1 MTDPRLLWWIDRS
14 AGLVSMVL
22 LTLVMVL
29 GVASMG
35 RPGAAVR
42 TRTHTQA
49 MHRQLALLATLL
61 LGVHIG
67 TAVADSF
74 VPLTVLDVVLPFRAA
89 YRPVWIG
96 LGTLAIDV
104 VLAVMVTS
112 LLKAR
117 LPETAW
123 RRVHLMAYLLW
134 PLAMVHALGSG
145 SDLHTHIVP
154 AVGAACLSAVAVG
167 IGWRVVSG
175 KTTAWLRMGA
185 LLVTVGTT
193 VAVVTWAFGGPLAAG
208 WAERAL
214 GAP

>member
-1 MTDPRLLWWIDRS
+1 MTDPRLLWWVDRS

-35 RPGAAVR
+35 RPGAAIR
-42 TRTHTQA
+42 TRAHTQA

-74 VPLTVLDVVLPFRAA
+74 VPLTLLDVVLPFRAA

-104 VLAVMVTS
+104 LVAVIATS
-112 LLKAR
+112 LLRAR
-117 LPETAW
+117 MPEATW
-123 RRVHLMAYLLW
+123 RRVHLLAYLLW

-145 SDLHTHIVP
+145 SDLHTRLVP
-154 AVGAACLSAVAVG
+154 AVGALCLAAVVVG

-175 KTTAWLRMGA
+175 KATAVLRMGA

-193 VAVVTWAFGGPLAAG
+193 VAVVTWAFHGPLAAG
-208 WAERAL
+208 WAKRAL